1 MKLIIK
7 NMEQKLLMNI
17 LNNHKLLIN
26 IFNSHKIEI
35 IVNNNQICWKK
46 EFKKLQPEVS
56 KLEIIIN
63 EINQYIKF

>member
-1 MKLIIK
+1 MKLIMK
-7 NMEQKLLMNI
+7 NME
-17 LNNHKLLIN
+17 KLLIN
-26 IFNSHKIEI
+26 IFNNHKLVINIFNCHKIEI

-46 EFKKLQPEVS
+46 EFKKLQLEVS